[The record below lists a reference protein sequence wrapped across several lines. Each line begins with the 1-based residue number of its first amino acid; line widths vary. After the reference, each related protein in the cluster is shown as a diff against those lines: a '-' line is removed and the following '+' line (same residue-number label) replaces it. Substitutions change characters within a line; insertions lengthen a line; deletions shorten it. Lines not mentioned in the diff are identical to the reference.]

1 MHRSLQSG
9 MRENPASDRRHGSRS
24 NFDTSPNSNSYAMAN
39 SALPKFSPGRNY
51 LPLGGDSSATD
62 VATPHAATVEEK
74 RDNARLMTVHEVAGL
89 LQVPASWVYGH
100 TRLRCHN
107 RIPGIRLGKYWRFQR
122 TDIMHW
128 IDANRRKDYP
138 HAG

>member
-1 MHRSLQSG
+1 MHHRLQPG

-24 NFDTSPNSNSYAMAN
+24 NFDASPHSNSYTVAN
-39 SALPKFSPGRNY
+39 LALPKSIPGRNY
-51 LPLGGDSSATD
+51 LRLGGDSTAD
-62 VATPHAATVEEK
+62 AATPHAATVEEK
-74 RDNARLMTVHEVAGL
+74 RDNARLMTVHDVAGL
-89 LQVPASWVYGH
+89 LQVPASWVYEH

-122 TDIMHW
+122 TDIMRW
-128 IDANRRKDYP
+128 IDANRKKDYP